1 MRLGQKNLWYSM
13 TLAGFMLL
21 FLVGYFIYMLPSI
34 YVDYVMEQNLKSI
47 RRQHEAYVEQIVSLF
62 PDVKWRIVAQHYS
75 PYSGVG
81 SSGNKISDE
90 YLAHITM
97 DNNIDLVLTG
107 HDHAYARSAFV
118 NREKAVLDDYDYCI
132 IDTPPTLGILTVNAL
147 TASQSIIIP
156 MTADAY
162 SIQGLS
168 QLQGLIKNVRKYCN
182 SELDI
187 AGLLLTRYSDR
198 TVISRDLKRYIEE
211 AAERLETKLFQ
222 STIREAVAVRESQLV
237 VSDIFTESPKS
248 KVAKDYNDFIDE
260 FLKGR

>member
-1 MRLGQKNLWYSM
+1 MQTITLTNQKGGVAKTTTAHILATGLHNRNYKILIVDLDPQCNLSYSCGIDM
-13 TLAGFMLL
+13 MKVEHTLYDVFKENIPAKKSTISIKTGFSIISGGLTLAGADMEFMQT
-21 FLVGYFIYMLPSI
+21 GREYMLR
-34 YVDYVMEQNLKSI
+34 ETLK
-47 RRQHEAYVEQIVSLF
+47 E
-62 PDVKWRIVAQHYS
+62 
-75 PYSGVG
+75 
-81 SSGNKISDE
+81 
-90 YLAHITM
+90 
-97 DNNIDLVLTG
+97 
-107 HDHAYARSAFV
+107 
-118 NREKAVLDDYDYCI
+118 VLDDYDYCI

>member
-1 MRLGQKNLWYSM
+1 MEIITLTNQKGGVAKTTTAHILATGLHNRNYKILIVDLDPQCNLSYSCGIDM
-13 TLAGFMLL
+13 IKVEHTLYDVFKENIPAKKSIISIKTGFSIMSGGLTLAGADMEFMQT
-21 FLVGYFIYMLPSI
+21 GREYMLREI
-34 YVDYVMEQNLKSI
+34 LK
-47 RRQHEAYVEQIVSLF
+47 EVS
-62 PDVKWRIVAQHYS
+62 
-75 PYSGVG
+75 
-81 SSGNKISDE
+81 
-90 YLAHITM
+90 
-97 DNNIDLVLTG
+97 
-107 HDHAYARSAFV
+107 
-118 NREKAVLDDYDYCI
+118 DDYDYCI

-182 SELDI
+182 PDLSI

-198 TVISRDLKRYIEE
+198 TVISRDLKQYIEE

-237 VSDIFTESPKS
+237 VSDIFTQSPKS